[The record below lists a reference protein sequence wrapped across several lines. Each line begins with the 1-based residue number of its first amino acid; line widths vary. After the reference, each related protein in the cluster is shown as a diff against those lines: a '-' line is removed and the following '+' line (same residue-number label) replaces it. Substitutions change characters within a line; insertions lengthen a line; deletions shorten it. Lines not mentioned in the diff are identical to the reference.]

1 MLATNKPTEADK
13 AETTSSVAVD
23 TPTDDASTETIDSSS
38 SSEDTQKEPTS
49 EPAKIE
55 SVTQEPAPQESIQEP
70 VAKPEPSNQMMI
82 DVKDDNGTVIAKL
95 VITLTISL
103 SR

>member
-13 AETTSSVAVD
+13 AETTISVAVD